1 MTDARLRAESPA
13 AEPIQGAVEAPRAAV
28 RRPVAVEVE
37 SVGKPVL
44 VAYWPLISYALLCA
58 LAFLTLIPIAWMV
71 LTAFKSE
78 TEVLAQPPTWFPEA
92 WHPENFQ
99 AAWNFAPFGRYLVN
113 TLGIAVSVMVIE
125 TITSALA
132 AYAFARLRFRG
143 RDALFLL
150 YLGTLMIPRQVT
162 IIPQFIIMRELGW
175 IDTYQGL
182 IIPQAFSAF
191 GTFLLRQY
199 FLGIPRDLEDAAR
212 IDGAS
217 RWECFRRII
226 LPLSGPAL
234 ATLAVFIFLFQW
246 NNLLWPLIMSNSDET
261 RPIAVGIRRFQG
273 QYSTDWSLLMAAAT
287 LATIPVVVVYLMAQ
301 RWFVRGITLSGFG
314 GR

>member
-1 MTDARLRAESPA
+1 MTDIQLPAGQRGSSLRADMIARDRSKPFLATAWPYIAYA
-13 AEPIQGAVEAPRAAV
+13 A
-28 RRPVAVEVE
+28 
-37 SVGKPVL
+37 
-44 VAYWPLISYALLCA
+44 LIG
-58 LAFLTLIPIAWMV
+58 LAFLTLIPIIWMV
-71 LTAFKSE
+71 LTSFKSAP
-78 TEVLAQPPTWFPEA
+78 EVAASPPTWFPSS
-92 WHPENFQ
+92 WHPENYQ
-99 AAWNFAPFGRYLVN
+99 AAWNAAPFGRYLLN
-113 TLGIAVSVMVIE
+113 TAFIAVSVMVLE

-132 AYAFARLRFRG
+132 AYAFARLRFPG
-143 RDALFLL
+143 RDIIFLA

-162 IIPQFIIMRELGW
+162 LIPQFILMKQLGW

-199 FLGIPRDLEDAAR
+199 FIGIPRELEDAAR

-217 RWECFRRII
+217 RWEIFRRII

-234 ATLAVFIFLFQW
+234 ATLAVFILLFQW
-246 NNLLWPLIMSNSDET
+246 NNLLWPLVMSNSEST
-261 RPIAVGIRRFQG
+261 RPIAVGLRAFQG
-273 QYSTDWSLLMAAAT
+273 QYATDWNLLMAAAG
-287 LATIPVVVVYLMAQ
+287 LATLPVVAVYIVAQ

>member
-1 MTDARLRAESPA
+1 MTEVDAPIPRTQATDAFPGLN
-13 AEPIQGAVEAPRAAV
+13 
-28 RRPVAVEVE
+28 E
-37 SVGKPVL
+37 SVRTKPLL
-44 VAYWPLISYALLCA
+44 VTYWPLITYALLCA
-58 LAFLTLIPIAWMV
+58 MAFLTLIPVVWMV
-71 LTAFKSE
+71 LTAFKTQNE
-78 TEVLAQPPTWFPEA
+78 ILAQPPTWWPRDWRPA
-92 WHPENFQ
+92 NFQ
-99 AAWNFAPFGRYLVN
+99 EAWNFLPFGRYLVN
-113 TLGIAVSVMVIE
+113 TLIIAVGVMLIE
-125 TITSALA
+125 TLTSALA

-143 RDALFLL
+143 RDLLFLL
-150 YLGTLMIPRQVT
+150 YLGTLMIPNQVT
-162 IIPQFIIMRELGW
+162 IIPRFIIMDYLGW
-175 IDTYQGL
+175 VDTYHGL

-199 FLGIPRDLEDAAR
+199 FLAIPRELEDAAR

-261 RPIAVGIRRFQG
+261 RPIASGIRRFQG
-273 QYSTDWSLLMAAAT
+273 QYGTDWNLLMAAAT
-287 LATIPVVVVYLMAQ
+287 LATLPVVAVYLFAQ

>member
-1 MTDARLRAESPA
+1 MSSRGRKLNLVRRAETATTTATRARPA
-13 AEPIQGAVEAPRAAV
+13 LVTDTSTKPRLAEH
-28 RRPVAVEVE
+28 
-37 SVGKPVL
+37 
-44 VAYWPLISYALLCA
+44 WPLIAYALLCA
-58 LAFLTLIPIAWMV
+58 LAFLTLVPIIWMV
-71 LTAFKSE
+71 LSAFKSGG
-78 TEVLAQPPTWFPEA
+78 EVLAQPPTWFPRD
-92 WHPENFQ
+92 WRPENFQ
-99 AAWNFAPFGRYLVN
+99 AAWNFAPFGRYLAN
-113 TLGIAVSVMVIE
+113 TMVIALAVMVIE
-125 TITSALA
+125 TLTSALA

-150 YLGTLMIPRQVT
+150 YLATLMIPRQVT
-162 IIPQFIIMRELGW
+162 IIPQFIIMRELQW
-175 IDTYQGL
+175 VDTYQGL

-199 FLGIPRDLEDAAR
+199 FLSIPHELEDAAR

-217 RWECFRRII
+217 RWECFWRII

-246 NNLLWPLIMSNSDET
+246 NNLLWPLIMSNSDST

-273 QYSTDWSLLMAAAT
+273 QYSTDWNLLMAAAT
-287 LATIPVVVVYLMAQ
+287 LATLPVVAVYIFAQ

>member
-1 MTDARLRAESPA
+1 MTELPAHADRALPARPAYDSVERA
-13 AEPIQGAVEAPRAAV
+13 
-28 RRPVAVEVE
+28 
-37 SVGKPVL
+37 KPGL
-44 VAYWPLISYALLCA
+44 AAYWPQVSYALLCA
-58 LAFLTLIPIAWMV
+58 LAFLTLVPIVWMV
-71 LTAFKSE
+71 LTAFKSGG
-78 TEVLAQPPTWFPEA
+78 EVLARPPTWFPRE

-113 TLGIAVSVMVIE
+113 TLILAGGVMVLE
-125 TITSALA
+125 VATSALA

-162 IIPQFIIMRELGW
+162 LIPQFIIMRELGW

-199 FLGIPRDLEDAAR
+199 FLGIPRELEDAAR

-246 NNLLWPLIMSNSDET
+246 NNLLWPLVMSNSDST
-261 RPIAVGIRRFQG
+261 RPIAVGIRQFQG
-273 QYSTDWSLLMAAAT
+273 QYGTDWNLLMAAAT
-287 LATIPVVVVYLMAQ
+287 LSTLPVVAVYILAQ
-301 RWFVRGITLSGFG
+301 HWFVRGITLSGFG

>member
-1 MTDARLRAESPA
+1 MTSRGRS
-13 AEPIQGAVEAPRAAV
+13 V
-28 RRPVAVEVE
+28 PVAGRGGE
-37 SVGKPVL
+37 L
-44 VAYWPLISYALLCA
+44 VVAEARPSFLAQHGPTLAYGTLLA
-58 LAFLTLIPIAWMV
+58 LAFLTLVPIVWMV
-71 LTAFKSE
+71 LTAFKSAP
-78 TEVLAQPPTWFPEA
+78 EVASRPPTWFPRA

-99 AAWNFAPFGRYLVN
+99 AAWNFFPFGRYLLN
-113 TLGIAVSVMVIE
+113 TVLMAGSVMVLE
-125 TITSALA
+125 TLTSALA
-132 AYAFARLRFRG
+132 AYAFARLNFRG

-162 IIPQFIIMRELGW
+162 IIPQFILMRELGW

-199 FLGIPRDLEDAAR
+199 FLSIPRELEDAAR

-246 NNLLWPLIMSNSDET
+246 NNLLWPLIMSNTDRT
-261 RPIAVGIRRFQG
+261 RPIAVGLRAFEG
-273 QYSTDWSLLMAAAT
+273 QYGTDWNLLMAAAT
-287 LATIPVVVVYLMAQ
+287 LATLPVVAVYLLAQ

>member
-1 MTDARLRAESPA
+1 MTELSA
-13 AEPIQGAVEAPRAAV
+13 
-28 RRPVAVEVE
+28 RRPSAYEIAGGRRPRLAVVW
-37 SVGKPVL
+37 PY
-44 VAYWPLISYALLCA
+44 VAYAILTA
-58 LAFLTLIPIAWMV
+58 LAFLTLVPIFWMV
-71 LTAFKSE
+71 LTAFK
-78 TEVLAQPPTWFPEA
+78 TEADVLARPPTWFPTT
-92 WHPENFQ
+92 WHPENFR
-99 AAWNFAPFGRYLVN
+99 AAWNFAPFGRYLAN
-113 TLGIAVSVMVIE
+113 TFVMAGGVMVIE
-125 TITSALA
+125 TLTSALA

-150 YLGTLMIPRQVT
+150 YLGTLMIPAQVT
-162 IIPQFIIMRELGW
+162 LIPRFILMREFGW
-175 IDTYQGL
+175 VDTYQGL

-191 GTFLLRQY
+191 GTFLLRQH
-199 FLGIPRDLEDAAR
+199 FVSIPRELEDSAR

-246 NNLLWPLIMSNSDET
+246 NNLLWPLIMTNTDDKRT
-261 RPIAVGIRRFQG
+261 IAVGLRQFQG
-273 QYSTDWSLLMAAAT
+273 QFGTDWNLLMAAAT
-287 LATIPVVVVYLMAQ
+287 MATVPVVLLYVVAQ